1 MDKTAIPEDLAEA
14 VEFHGHLCP
23 GLVVGY
29 LAAKV
34 GLERLGA
41 DRAEDEELIA
51 IVENDSCAV
60 DAVQM
65 VTGCTFGKGNLF
77 LRDYG
82 KMVFTFAVRPS
93 GRAVRV
99 GLKHRTAPNIEQAPE
114 GMQDRRERKIQD
126 MLQQPAHELFSIREE
141 KVALPETARIHQSA
155 ICQRCGET
163 VMETRARSVV
173 GSLLCIPCAEA
184 VRKDAGTG
192 PAKDS
197 EH

>member
-1 MDKTAIPEDLAEA
+1 MVENEIPEDLAKT

-23 GLVVGY
+23 GLVTGY

-34 GLERLGA
+34 GLERLEA

-60 DAVQM
+60 DAVQ
-65 VTGCTFGKGNLF
+65 VLTSCTTGKGNLF

-99 GLKHRTAPNIEQAPE
+99 SLKHRTASEGEQAPE
-114 GMQDRRERKIQD
+114 ASQKHGDTKIQY
-126 MLQQPAHELFSIREE
+126 LLRQPLGELFSIREE
-141 KVALPETARIHQSA
+141 TIALPETARIHQSVV
-155 ICQRCGET
+155 CQRCGEM
-163 VMETRARSVV
+163 VMETRTRSVS
-173 GSLLCIPCAEA
+173 GSSLCIPCAEA
-184 VRKDAGTG
+184 AGKNAAAKGPTG
-192 PAKDS
+192 R